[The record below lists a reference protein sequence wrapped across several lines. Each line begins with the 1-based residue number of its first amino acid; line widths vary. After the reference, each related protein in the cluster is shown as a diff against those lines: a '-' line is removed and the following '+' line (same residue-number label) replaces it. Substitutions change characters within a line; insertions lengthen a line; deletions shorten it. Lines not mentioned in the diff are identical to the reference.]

1 MEIFSNQNSL
11 SDIIEAFK
19 LNNLQRDI
27 LNSEATIGIDGKRLS
42 GGQRQRLKLASQ
54 IYYNRPML
62 ILDEPTSALDIET
75 SLKVI
80 QNIIKIKDEKIIII
94 VSHDE
99 SIEPLAD
106 YILEVHNGKLLHKQD
121 ASE

>member
-1 MEIFSNQNSL
+1 
-11 SDIIEAFK
+11 
-19 LNNLQRDI
+19 
-27 LNSEATIGIDGKRLS
+27 
-42 GGQRQRLKLASQ
+42 
-54 IYYNRPML
+54 ML

>member
-1 MEIFSNQNSL
+1 M
-11 SDIIEAFK
+11 
-19 LNNLQRDI
+19 
-27 LNSEATIGIDGKRLS
+27 S

-54 IYYNRPML
+54 VFYKRSLL
-62 ILDEPTSALDIET
+62 ILDEPTSALDTEA
-75 SLKVI
+75 SFKVI
-80 QNIIKIKDEKIIII
+80 QNIIKIKDDRIIII

-106 YILEVHNGKLLHKQD
+106 YILEVHNGKLLQKQS